1 MTKVSLRRC
10 LEGIARAVA
19 AFFRC
24 SLEWSRSYSHLKR
37 VYPAMSVLL
46 DKMVVKSIRCCLGL
60 VVSSGRIGP
69 TDQPCGGYHSRLGST
84 RDQARWRLSYPLAQW
99 MYRAWLILELW
110 FDNAQLDVGLSIFPL
125 ARSLLPKWAFQALAM
140 VVVGG
145 RE

>member
-1 MTKVSLRRC
+1 
-10 LEGIARAVA
+10 
-19 AFFRC
+19 
-24 SLEWSRSYSHLKR
+24 
-37 VYPAMSVLL
+37 MSVLL

-69 TDQPCGGYHSRLGST
+69 TDQPCGGYHSTLGST

-125 ARSLLPKWAFQALAM
+125 ARSLLPKWAFQALARWWSAD
-140 VVVGG
+140 VSSEFIWRETKEFGGKIYVGRQARQNG
-145 RE
+145 SRVSNIVR